1 MITTLGKMPSTKPA
15 GMGAR
20 VHFPVLARMDVE
32 TGDHRLLD
40 SAGLGARDLPLGI
53 RNQPASTY
61 GHEGAVPT
69 GTLFMVQ
76 FDTETGI
83 VSGDGYLLANAD
95 GEYHAQLIAT
105 QAQRGNS
112 VDLAEIKARFEENIS
127 DGEDW
132 SYRIRFTKWNIAAT
146 TGVGTPAFADA
157 RAEIVASMTP
167 ELEELIASATS
178 GDGIL
183 VAPEPEFVQLNII
196 DPTPNV
202 EVPPELL
209 ASGIVQPYELFFHAE
224 AERPQKIIVDEAGH
238 VYGHLGLWDSTHD
251 GAPGIRIPR
260 PTDGYASFNKP
271 GVLTDRGIVNTGMIM
286 AYGGHRPGR
295 GVADLEKAYGGI
307 ENAWAD
313 VRITEGKLGPWISG
327 VVRPGVPDQTVYA
340 ARASR
345 ISGHWLGGKLKAIV
359 SVNAEGFDVPG
370 HSDDEAGLD
379 IAASF
384 AFSTEGGVLELVA
397 GFPGDVE
404 SFDPRAETFSE
415 AQVAEL
421 KRRLGLAVD
430 EAAPA
435 ADDAYADEHQLLILA
450 QATVVLAELD
460 DES

>member
-1 MITTLGKMPSTKPA
+1 MIHTYGRMPATKPA
-15 GMGAR
+15 GFGAR

-40 SAGLGARDLPLGI
+40 SSGGGTRDMPLSV
-53 RNQPASTY
+53 RNQPAATY

-69 GTLFMVQ
+69 GTLFEAT
-76 FDTETGI
+76 FDDETGI
-83 VSGDGYLLANAD
+83 VSGDGWLLANDD
-95 GEYHAQLIAT
+95 GEYHAMLIAT

-112 VDLAEIKARFEENIS
+112 VDLAEVQARYEENMS
-127 DGEDW
+127 EGDDW

-167 ELEELIASATS
+167 ELEELIASAVS

-183 VAPEPEFVQLNII
+183 IAPEPVEIKLNIL
-196 DPTPNV
+196 DTEMTV

-224 AERPQKIIVDEAGH
+224 AERPQKIIVDEGGH

-260 PTDGYASFNKP
+260 PDDGYASFNKP
-271 GVLTDRGIVNTGMIM
+271 GVLTDRGIVNTGPIF
-286 AYGGHRPGR
+286 ALGGHRPGR
-295 GVADLEKAYGGI
+295 GVDDLGKAYGGV
-307 ENAWAD
+307 ENSWAD

-327 VVRPGVPDQTVYA
+327 VVRPGVADETVYA

-345 ISGHWLGGKLKAIV
+345 ISGHWLAGKLKAIV

-370 HSDDEAGLD
+370 HPDDERLD

-384 AFSTEGGVLELVA
+384 AFSTQGGVLELVA

-404 SFDPRAETFSE
+404 SFDPREETFTD

-421 KRRLGLAVD
+421 KRRLGLVV
-430 EAAPA
+430 EEPSVA
-435 ADDAYADEHQLLILA
+435 ADDANADEHQQLTIARAHVL
-450 QATVVLAELD
+450 LAELD

>member
-1 MITTLGKMPSTKPA
+1 
-15 GMGAR
+15 
-20 VHFPVLARMDVE
+20 MDVE

-69 GTLFMVQ
+69 GTLFEVQ

-251 GAPGIRIPR
+251 GAP
-260 PTDGYASFNKP
+260 AS
-271 GVLTDRGIVNTGMIM
+271 
-286 AYGGHRPGR
+286 
-295 GVADLEKAYGGI
+295 
-307 ENAWAD
+307 
-313 VRITEGKLGPWISG
+313 
-327 VVRPGVPDQTVYA
+327 
-340 ARASR
+340 ASR
-345 ISGHWLGGKLKAIV
+345 AH
-359 SVNAEGFDVPG
+359 
-370 HSDDEAGLD
+370 
-379 IAASF
+379 
-384 AFSTEGGVLELVA
+384 
-397 GFPGDVE
+397 
-404 SFDPRAETFSE
+404 
-415 AQVAEL
+415 
-421 KRRLGLAVD
+421 RRLRVV
-430 EAAPA
+430 
-435 ADDAYADEHQLLILA
+435 Q
-450 QATVVLAELD
+450 QAGRAH
-460 DES
+460 